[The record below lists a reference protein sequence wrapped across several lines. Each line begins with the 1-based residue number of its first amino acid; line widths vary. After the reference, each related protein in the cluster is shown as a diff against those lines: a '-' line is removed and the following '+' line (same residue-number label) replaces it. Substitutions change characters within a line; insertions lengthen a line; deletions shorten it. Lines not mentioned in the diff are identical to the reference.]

1 MIVNIL
7 PDNVILPPFGQI
19 LYIITVV
26 LFLKTI
32 FSSHHFIDFTE
43 LILRSNHATVVSI
56 KLENHLLV
64 NVK

>member
-32 FSSHHFIDFTE
+32 FSSHHFIE